1 MGDLIRF
8 DRGRPKYLVGMGVE
22 ELRREWRATQDDMIA
37 LSEEQVRIAEAL
49 WPDGGEGPSDWRE
62 AGVTGDE
69 LVAGVKSLHE
79 YADRLLEENEWL
91 RAEVAAR
98 RRP

>member
-1 MGDLIRF
+1 
-8 DRGRPKYLVGMGVE
+8 
-22 ELRREWRATQDDMIA
+22 
-37 LSEEQVRIAEAL
+37 
-49 WPDGGEGPSDWRE
+49 
-62 AGVTGDE
+62 VTGDE